1 MQSTQ
6 HNTNTNR
13 RSLIDRSNSIDK
25 SKSKNSV
32 NNSNDE
38 KKIAVVTPD
47 VKSKKHKQKI
57 MSPDGKTFVDQ
68 SSYNKYM
75 MKTFYTFNDK
85 KDLKGDQMLIKYPEE
100 VNNVPFDIANI
111 ENCEM
116 AVLGLTSQV
125 QIDNV
130 NNSKLFIGP
139 VDGTAFVRNCKDVNL
154 TIACRQ
160 LRTLGCEN
168 CTLNYMRQRIL

>member
-1 MQSTQ
+1 
-6 HNTNTNR
+6 
-13 RSLIDRSNSIDK
+13 
-25 SKSKNSV
+25 
-32 NNSNDE
+32 
-38 KKIAVVTPD
+38 
-47 VKSKKHKQKI
+47 
-57 MSPDGKTFVDQ
+57 
-68 SSYNKYM
+68 
-75 MKTFYTFNDK
+75 
-85 KDLKGDQMLIKYPEE
+85 MLIKYPEE

-168 CTLNYMRQRIL
+168 CTLNLYAATDPIIERSTGMKIKPFNGAYQGLLGHFKAAKLDPNDNHKDNVFDFNKDGKNGYDIPEPHYEIINTKDQDWTFKMPADSKIDYLDMEKNPVP